1 MSRSQAA
8 CIDFCVYTY
17 IATVRIL
24 EPLWGVQKVFYFTC
38 FGITASSQYT
48 HTFNCVHIRVFFNT
62 ESLNERAIH
71 FKQQVVVSV
80 LALSINNRNY
90 YPNLVILPVDN
101 NEHQRIDD
109 VSTDRISY
117 DIRSVETM
125 GFAL

>member
-1 MSRSQAA
+1 ML
-8 CIDFCVYTY
+8 IN
-17 IATVRIL
+17 IATL
-24 EPLWGVQKVFYFTC
+24 
-38 FGITASSQYT
+38 
-48 HTFNCVHIRVFFNT
+48 NCVGWLIVGLSHRQLRQRSVF
-62 ESLNERAIH
+62 LRKA
-71 FKQQVVVSV
+71 
-80 LALSINNRNY
+80 RPY